1 MGSLRKISEMKTCL
15 VIGGAG
21 FIGSHVTQL
30 LCESGRE
37 VVVIGRRASADREL
51 HPACRYLCGDYSDR
65 AVLRD
70 LLQSGCE
77 VLDLAYSTVPK
88 TSFED
93 PVFDLLSNLPASV
106 GLFQE
111 ALAAGVSR
119 VLIVSS
125 GGTVYGPTDRL
136 PIREDHPTVPVSPY
150 GITKLATDRY
160 AMMFHRNSQLP
171 VMVVRPANAYGEDQ
185 KAGTGQGFIAA
196 AVNAVLSAR
205 EIEIYGREGT
215 VRDYIHV
222 SDVAAGIVAALDQG
236 DDGEIYHIGTGVG
249 TSNAGIVRTLEGF
262 AREQNITVRT
272 KILPPRHFDVEANV
286 LDSTKLHLKSGWAP
300 SVSLEDGLRR
310 VWEAGMAGRKLG

>member
-1 MGSLRKISEMKTCL
+1 MKTCL

-21 FIGSHVTQL
+21 FIGSHVTRL

-37 VVVIGRRASADREL
+37 VVVIGRRAKADRVL
-51 HPACRYLCGDYSDR
+51 HPACRYLSGDYSDR
-65 AVLRD
+65 AFLRSVLKTA
-70 LLQSGCE
+70 CE
-77 VLDLAYSTVPK
+77 VIDLAYSTVPK

-93 PVFDLLSNLPASV
+93 PIFDLLSNLPASV

-125 GGTVYGPTDRL
+125 GGTVYGPADRL

-160 AMMFHRNSQLP
+160 AMMFYRNEGLP

-185 KAGTGQGFIAA
+185 RAGTGQGFIAA
-196 AVNAVLSAR
+196 AVAAVLSGR

-222 SDVAAGIVAALDQG
+222 SDVAAGIVAALDHG
-236 DDGEIYHIGTGVG
+236 ESGEIYNIGTGVG
-249 TSNAGIVRTLEGF
+249 TSNAGIVRMLEEF
-262 AREQNITVRT
+262 ADEQGITVQT
-272 KILPPRHFDVEANV
+272 KILPPRHFDVEANI
-286 LDSTKLHLKSGWAP
+286 LDSTKLRMRSGWAP
-300 SVSLEDGLRR
+300 AVPLEQGVSR
-310 VWEAGMAGRKLG
+310 VWKAGIGA